1 MGLMEEVVTRTSRM
15 MRVSC
20 VAGEGDVLIHILGS
34 HNRHSSSLVPLRVSE
49 AIDDTSYAAL
59 V

>member
-1 MGLMEEVVTRTSRM
+1 MEKVVTRTSRM

-34 HNRHSSSLVPLRVSE
+34 HNRHSSSLVSLRVSE